1 MAGMKLAVLAFVLGA
16 ASVAAAD
23 PVPAGPM
30 PAPVYAP
37 GPPPAR
43 PNGPLQQALLDRFDK
58 NHDGRLEP
66 NERRHAIKAL
76 RRLTRRMMRQER
88 QAERQIKR
96 ERNVLRRY
104 DTNHDGVV
112 DPSEMPPGL
121 ANRMRHLDRNGDGWL
136 DDADQ

>member
-1 MAGMKLAVLAFVLGA
+1 MKLAVLAFILGA
-16 ASVAAAD
+16 AGIASAD

-30 PAPVYAP
+30 PAPMVAP
-37 GPPPAR
+37 GPR
-43 PNGPLQQALLDRFDK
+43 GPLQQALLERFDK

-76 RRLTRRMMRQER
+76 RRLTRRMIKQER
-88 QAERQIKR
+88 RAERQIAR
-96 ERNVLRRY
+96 ERGVIRRY

-112 DPSEMPPGL
+112 GPDEMPPGL
-121 ANRMRHLDRNGDGWL
+121 AKRMRHLDRNGDGWL